1 MNNIENSKYQ
11 LENKI
16 LNSLQAKKPVLKD
29 PDQLTNDI
37 MTAIQ
42 DNKSDTFFENRTVSF
57 AYRLLVAA
65 TVCLLMVFGIE
76 EYIFYDKVKS
86 LEIQASSI
94 SKVEKSRP
102 GLRSIIA
109 YNAGVQNKVMELMLK
124 PGHSNLVKLPIKTK
138 LRIARFYSI
147 DIGGFQLRELI
158 RMRDMIQEQ
167 NGKLLNN

>member
-1 MNNIENSKYQ
+1 MNNLENSKYQ

-16 LNSLQAKKPVLKD
+16 LNSLQAKEPVLKD

-42 DNKSDTFFENRTVSF
+42 DDRPVPIPSNRNISIS
-57 AYRLLVAA
+57 YRLLVAA

-86 LEIQASSI
+86 LEKQASII

-109 YNAGVQNKVMELMLK
+109 YNVGVQNKVIELMMK
-124 PGHSNLVKLPIKTK
+124 PGASNLVKLPIKTK
-138 LRIARFYSI
+138 LRMARLYSL
-147 DIGGFQLRELI
+147 DIEGFQLRELI